1 MYCGSASNHSR
12 KEVNGSVT
20 AAAFR
25 ESRQQEE
32 IMCPILES
40 SGHNHPFHDNSD
52 DSVNNNIQS

>member
-1 MYCGSASNHSR
+1 MYCGSASNKSR
-12 KEVNGSVT
+12 KEVNVRVT

-25 ESRQQEE
+25 ESRKQEE

-52 DSVNNNIQS
+52 NSVYKNIQ